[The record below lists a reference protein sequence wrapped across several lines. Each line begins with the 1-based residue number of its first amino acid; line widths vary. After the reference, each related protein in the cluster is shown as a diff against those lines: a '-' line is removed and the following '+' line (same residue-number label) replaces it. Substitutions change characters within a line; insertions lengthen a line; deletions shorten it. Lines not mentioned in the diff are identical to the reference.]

1 MDLVV
6 RAARF
11 VLPITVQR
19 TRTIKSTL
27 QPINF
32 FCMTPHLSI
41 TAQPIDVA
49 AALAAVQTD
58 AAGAVNSF
66 IGTVRNQSG
75 GRAVRRLHYESYDS
89 MALTQLGHV
98 VAQAYKRWP
107 MLQEVA
113 VVHRKGTLALGDVA
127 VVVAV
132 ATPHRAESFAACQF
146 IIDTLKQVVTIWKRE
161 EYEDGTE
168 WVAAHP

>member
-1 MDLVV
+1 
-6 RAARF
+6 
-11 VLPITVQR
+11 
-19 TRTIKSTL
+19 
-27 QPINF
+27 
-32 FCMTPHLSI
+32 MTPHLSI
-41 TAQPIDVA
+41 TDQPIDVA

-75 GRAVRRLHYESYDS
+75 GRRVRRLHYESYDS

-98 VAQAYKRWP
+98 VAQAYERWP

-113 VVHRKGTLALGDVA
+113 VVHRKGTLSLGDVA

>member
-1 MDLVV
+1 
-6 RAARF
+6 
-11 VLPITVQR
+11 
-19 TRTIKSTL
+19 
-27 QPINF
+27 
-32 FCMTPHLSI
+32 MTPTLEI
-41 TAQPIDVA
+41 TDRPIDVA
-49 AALAAVQTD
+49 AALAAVQTE
-58 AAGAVNSF
+58 AAGAVNAF
-66 IGTVRNQSG
+66 VGTVRNQSG
-75 GRAVRRLHYESYDS
+75 GRPVRRLHYESYDA

-98 VAQAYKRWP
+98 VAQAAERWP
-107 MLQEVA
+107 MLQAVA

>member
-1 MDLVV
+1 
-6 RAARF
+6 
-11 VLPITVQR
+11 
-19 TRTIKSTL
+19 
-27 QPINF
+27 
-32 FCMTPHLSI
+32 MTPHLSI
-41 TAQPIDVA
+41 TDQPIDVA

-75 GRAVRRLHYESYDS
+75 GRRVRRLHYESYDS

-98 VAQAYKRWP
+98 VAQACERWP

-113 VVHRKGTLALGDVA
+113 VVHRKGTLSLGDVA

>member
-1 MDLVV
+1 
-6 RAARF
+6 
-11 VLPITVQR
+11 
-19 TRTIKSTL
+19 
-27 QPINF
+27 
-32 FCMTPHLSI
+32 MTPHFEI
-41 TAQPIDVA
+41 TDRPIDVA
-49 AALAAVQTD
+49 AALAQVQTD
-58 AAGAVNSF
+58 AAGAVNAF

-75 GRAVRRLHYESYDS
+75 GRPVRRLHYEAYDS
-89 MALTQLGHV
+89 MALRQLGHV
-98 VAQAYKRWP
+98 VAQATERWP

-113 VVHRKGTLALGDVA
+113 VVHRKGTLTLGDVA

-146 IIDTLKQVVTIWKRE
+146 IVDTLKQVVTIWKRE

>member
-1 MDLVV
+1 
-6 RAARF
+6 
-11 VLPITVQR
+11 
-19 TRTIKSTL
+19 
-27 QPINF
+27 
-32 FCMTPHLSI
+32 MTPHISI
-41 TAQPIDVA
+41 TDQPIDVA

-58 AAGAVNSF
+58 AAGAVNAF

-75 GRAVRRLHYESYDS
+75 GRPVRRLHYESYDS

-98 VAQAYKRWP
+98 VAQAYEKWP

-113 VVHRKGTLALGDVA
+113 VAHRKGTLELGDVA

>member
-1 MDLVV
+1 
-6 RAARF
+6 
-11 VLPITVQR
+11 
-19 TRTIKSTL
+19 
-27 QPINF
+27 
-32 FCMTPHLSI
+32 MTPHLSI

-113 VVHRKGTLALGDVA
+113 VVHRKGTLTLGDVA

>member
-1 MDLVV
+1 
-6 RAARF
+6 
-11 VLPITVQR
+11 
-19 TRTIKSTL
+19 
-27 QPINF
+27 
-32 FCMTPHLSI
+32 MTPHLAI
-41 TAQPIDVA
+41 TDQPIDVA

-58 AAGAVNSF
+58 TAGAVNAF

-75 GRAVRRLHYESYDS
+75 GRSVRRLHYESYDS

-98 VAQAYKRWP
+98 VSQAYEKWP

-113 VVHRKGTLALGDVA
+113 VVHRKGTLELGDVA

>member
-1 MDLVV
+1 
-6 RAARF
+6 
-11 VLPITVQR
+11 
-19 TRTIKSTL
+19 
-27 QPINF
+27 
-32 FCMTPHLSI
+32 MTPHLSI
-41 TAQPIDVA
+41 TDQPIDIA

-98 VAQAYKRWP
+98 VAQAYAKWP

-113 VVHRKGTLALGDVA
+113 VVHRKGTLELGDVA

>member
-1 MDLVV
+1 MAHTRGLKV
-6 RAARF
+6 RA
-11 VLPITVQR
+11 T
-19 TRTIKSTL
+19 T
-27 QPINF
+27 
-32 FCMTPHLSI
+32 MTPHLAI
-41 TAQPIDVA
+41 TDQPIDVA

-58 AAGAVNSF
+58 AAGAVNTF

-75 GRAVRRLHYESYDS
+75 GRPVRRLHYESYDS

-98 VAQAYKRWP
+98 VSQAYEQWP
-107 MLQEVA
+107 MLQAVA

>member
-1 MDLVV
+1 
-6 RAARF
+6 
-11 VLPITVQR
+11 
-19 TRTIKSTL
+19 
-27 QPINF
+27 
-32 FCMTPHLSI
+32 MTPHLSI
-41 TAQPIDVA
+41 TDQPIDVA

-58 AAGAVNSF
+58 TAGAVNAF

-75 GRAVRRLHYESYDS
+75 GRRVRRLHYESYDS

-98 VAQAYKRWP
+98 VAQAYERWP

-113 VVHRKGTLALGDVA
+113 VVHRKGTLSLGDVA

>member
-1 MDLVV
+1 
-6 RAARF
+6 
-11 VLPITVQR
+11 
-19 TRTIKSTL
+19 
-27 QPINF
+27 
-32 FCMTPHLSI
+32 MTPHLSI

>member
-1 MDLVV
+1 
-6 RAARF
+6 
-11 VLPITVQR
+11 
-19 TRTIKSTL
+19 
-27 QPINF
+27 
-32 FCMTPHLSI
+32 MTPHLSI
-41 TAQPIDVA
+41 TDQPIDVA
-49 AALAAVQTD
+49 SALAAVQTD

-75 GRAVRRLHYESYDS
+75 GRRVRRLHYESYDS

-98 VAQAYKRWP
+98 VAQAYEKWP

-113 VVHRKGTLALGDVA
+113 VVHRKGTLSLGDVA

>member
-1 MDLVV
+1 M
-6 RAARF
+6 
-11 VLPITVQR
+11 
-19 TRTIKSTL
+19 
-27 QPINF
+27 
-32 FCMTPHLSI
+32 
-41 TAQPIDVA
+41 
-49 AALAAVQTD
+49 
-58 AAGAVNSF
+58 
-66 IGTVRNQSG
+66 
-75 GRAVRRLHYESYDS
+75 RRLHYESYDS

-98 VAQAYKRWP
+98 VAQAYEQWP

-113 VVHRKGTLALGDVA
+113 VVHRKGTLELGDVA

>member
-1 MDLVV
+1 
-6 RAARF
+6 
-11 VLPITVQR
+11 
-19 TRTIKSTL
+19 
-27 QPINF
+27 
-32 FCMTPHLSI
+32 MTPHLSI
-41 TAQPIDVA
+41 TDQPIDVA

-75 GRAVRRLHYESYDS
+75 GRRVRRLHYESYDS

-98 VAQAYKRWP
+98 VAQAYEKWP

-113 VVHRKGTLALGDVA
+113 VVHRKGTLSLGDVA